1 MIRLSVIYPA
11 GDGKT
16 FDMEYYRTTHM
27 EIVERVMPGLRK
39 IEIDEGV
46 DGPHLAVGHLFFDSV
61 EAVGEAMGG
70 AGEALADIAN
80 FTNAEAIVQT
90 STVVDYPA
98 VG

>member
-27 EIVERVMPGLRK
+27 EIVERVMPGL
-39 IEIDEGV
+39 
-46 DGPHLAVGHLFFDSV
+46 LAVGHLFFDSV

-98 VG
+98 GG